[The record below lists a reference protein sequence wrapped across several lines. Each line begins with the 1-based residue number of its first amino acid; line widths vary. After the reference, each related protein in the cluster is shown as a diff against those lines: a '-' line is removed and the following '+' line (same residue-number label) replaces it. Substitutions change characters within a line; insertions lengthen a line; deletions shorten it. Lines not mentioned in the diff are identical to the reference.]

1 MMVENGQSL
10 TYGTAGSDTVKDP
23 GDDVLVRADT
33 GSVTQLAV
41 PAERGGEVGKK
52 DQNLIYRPLT

>member
-52 DQNLIYRPLT
+52 IKI